1 MDEFDET
8 VEAFVAAI
16 RAHATA
22 ARSGGDLAAAIRAY
36 DAAAEAY
43 EEALEDHGVE
53 PPWYADADDY
63 DPDAAPP
70 PNPVAGERIAV
81 RARAD
86 FVVTDPAAVL
96 AAGTAARRRA
106 YEDDAAEECRH
117 VGEAVYELVH
127 DAGPVLPM
135 LDVPGLDRGD
145 ALLVVHRADAAS
157 RARDIGDLTVE
168 DTEEQLF
175 ELGERYE
182 PD

>member
-1 MDEFDET
+1 MDDFDET
-8 VEAFVAAI
+8 VEAVVTAI

-22 ARSGGDLAAAIRAY
+22 VRSGGDVAGTIRAY
-36 DAAAEAY
+36 DAAAEVY
-43 EEALEDHGVE
+43 EEALGDLGAE

-70 PNPVAGERIAV
+70 PQPASGERIAV

-96 AAGTAARRRA
+96 EAGTAARRRVLA
-106 YEDDAAEECRH
+106 DGAAEPCQH

-135 LDVPGLDRGD
+135 LDVTGLERGD
-145 ALLVVHRADAAS
+145 ALLVVHRADSSS
-157 RARDIGDLTVE
+157 RPRDVGALVVD
-168 DTEEQLF
+168 DADEQLF
-175 ELGERYE
+175 ELAERYE